1 VRSDIADRVNSR
13 AKTKEVTLADHSKER
28 NQAEARFKKAQKA
41 TQDAKEARA
50 HYESEARAVREKT
63 ARLKAL
69 RLAKEATE
77 LETRA
82 DKKPIRSKT
91 TPSVDQ

>member
-1 VRSDIADRVNSR
+1 MPN
-13 AKTKEVTLADHSKER
+13 HSKER
-28 NQAEARFKKAQKA
+28 DEAEARFKKAQKA

-69 RLAKEATE
+69 RLAKEAAD
-77 LETRA
+77 LEAR
-82 DKKPIRSKT
+82 DDEKPIASKT
-91 TPSVDQ
+91 TTSI